1 MSTAQ
6 ELQTKIDEM
15 SVELDNLREQVIANN
30 ARRSGIDMSAPLPDD
45 TKYEKA
51 LRIAAAESAAREI
64 AQNNERKEWQDIAKS
79 LKDKKN
85 GGQRRIK
92 RSSRRG
98 HKLSGR
104 KLSGHKLSG
113 HKLSQRKQKCS
124 RQSRR

>member
-45 TKYEKA
+45 IKYEKA

-92 RSSRRG
+92 KSSRR
-98 HKLSGR
+98 
-104 KLSGHKLSG
+104 GHKLSG
-113 HKLSQRKQKCS
+113 HKLSQRKQKRS
-124 RQSRR
+124 RHSKH